1 MRVITASNY
10 GGPEVLRVEERPAP
24 QPQADDVLVEVK
36 AAGVNLMDIY
46 ARRGMLGMFSLPLSL
61 GVDGAGVVIAVG
73 GRATA
78 RVGDRVAWEGV
89 PGSYA
94 EVVAAPSER
103 LIPIPEGV
111 SFEAVT
117 AATDAMVLVHSAGS
131 GVGRMLTQL
140 ATRRGARVIA
150 TVSKSHK
157 ASSASDAGAWRV
169 LVRDEI
175 EDLGAAIRELT
186 DGEGVEIAFDGT
198 GKTLFDVSVSVLR
211 FNGVFAT
218 YGFAGGRIPPIDL
231 GAQPSG
237 VHLVRYS
244 SSVPAESIDQRRQR
258 AAQVL
263 RWIEDKT
270 LDVLVDRTY
279 PLQDAASAHR
289 DLESQQP

>member
-73 GRATA
+73 DRSTA

-111 SFEAVT
+111 SFEAAAGGLMQGMT
-117 AATDAMVLVHSAGS
+117 AQHLCYEAVPVATDAVVLVHSAAS

-198 GKTLFDVSVSVLR
+198 ARLCST
-211 FNGVFAT
+211 
-218 YGFAGGRIPPIDL
+218 
-231 GAQPSG
+231 
-237 VHLVRYS
+237 
-244 SSVPAESIDQRRQR
+244 
-258 AAQVL
+258 
-263 RWIEDKT
+263 
-270 LDVLVDRTY
+270 
-279 PLQDAASAHR
+279 
-289 DLESQQP
+289 